1 MIISI
6 YEMKRFIY
14 FNLILLYES
23 IIDKYQKKEIFKMKN
38 KIKSFRFRFR
48 DNNEKILSSF
58 NLSEILKSLD
68 YFNYRIDD
76 IISIELIEE

>member
-1 MIISI
+1 MIDSENFLIFIS
-6 YEMKRFIY
+6 
-14 FNLILLYES
+14 ES
-23 IIDKYQKKEIFKMKN
+23 EKDNIREREIEMKN

-48 DNNEKILSSF
+48 DNNERIFSSF

-76 IISIELIEE
+76 IIFIELIEE

>member
-1 MIISI
+1 MNHN
-6 YEMKRFIY
+6 R
-14 FNLILLYES
+14 
-23 IIDKYQKKEIFKMKN
+23 KYQKKEEIQMKN

>member
-1 MIISI
+1 
-6 YEMKRFIY
+6 
-14 FNLILLYES
+14 
-23 IIDKYQKKEIFKMKN
+23 MKN

-48 DNNEKILSSF
+48 NNNEKILSSF

>member
-1 MIISI
+1 MNHN
-6 YEMKRFIY
+6 R
-14 FNLILLYES
+14 
-23 IIDKYQKKEIFKMKN
+23 KYQKKEEIQMKN

-68 YFNYRIDD
+68 YFNYKIDD

>member
-1 MIISI
+1 
-6 YEMKRFIY
+6 MK
-14 FNLILLYES
+14 E
-23 IIDKYQKKEIFKMKN
+23 
-38 KIKSFRFRFR
+38 KIKSFRFRFK

-58 NLSEILKSLD
+58 YLSEILKSLD